1 MASKLRFSQKHPF
14 LFGFSMIVAAVALII
29 GAMAVFTLVRTGGP
43 LFAGGRIGVVRVEGT
58 IAGSERV
65 NDWIQRMQRDESIR
79 GVVVRI
85 DSPGGGVAASQEIF
99 RAVRR
104 LAETKPVVASMGSVA
119 ASGGYYVACGA
130 DEIVANPGSI
140 TGSIGVK
147 AQLPNVR
154 ELMDKMGVKQRTIV
168 SGEFKDAGSPTEP
181 LSREERRYFQA
192 LVDDLFEQFVRDVAS
207 GRGMEPGTVRSL
219 ADGRA
224 YTGSQAKKLG
234 LVDELG
240 GMHAAVQQV
249 KEMTGL
255 TGSVPLVS
263 GPEERFSLL
272 DWVLGSVRLDS
283 VRQELAGSEWMFR
296 Y

>member
-1 MASKLRFSQKHPF
+1 
-14 LFGFSMIVAAVALII
+14 MIVAAVVLIV
-29 GAMAVFTLVRTGGP
+29 GAMAVFTLLRGDGGP
-43 LFAGGRIGVVRVEGT
+43 LFAGDRIGVVRVEGA

-65 NDWIQRMQRDESIR
+65 NQWVQRMRTDSSIR
-79 GVVVRI
+79 GVVLRI
-85 DSPGGGVAASQEIF
+85 NSPGGGVAPSQEIF

-104 LAETKPVVASMGSVA
+104 LAEAKPVVASMGSVA

-130 DEIVANPGSI
+130 DVVVANPGSI

-154 ELMDKMGVKQRTIV
+154 ELMDKVGLKQQTIV

-181 LSREERRYFQA
+181 LSPREKRYFQE
-192 LVDDLFEQFVRDVAS
+192 LVDDLFEQFVRDVAR
-207 GRGMEPGTVRSL
+207 GRDMKVDEVRSL

-224 YTGSQAKKLG
+224 YTGSQAEKLG

-240 GMHAAVQQV
+240 GMHAAVQRV
-249 KEMTGL
+249 KEMSGL
-255 TGSVPLVS
+255 AGEVPLVS
-263 GPEERFSLL
+263 GPEEQFSLL
-272 DWVLGSVRLDS
+272 DWVLGSAGLGAVRK
-283 VRQELAGSEWMFR
+283 ELSGSEWLFR